1 MSSKILTFTLNGET
15 IRVVVEPT
23 DMLADVLRDKLN
35 LIGVKKGCGQGECGA
50 CTVIMNG
57 DAVTSCIIPALKA
70 EGAVVETIEASEVRA
85 NTTRCRKVLWI
96 LEPFNAVSVR
106 RA

>member
-35 LIGVKKGCGQGECGA
+35 LIGVKKRLRSGGVRGMYSDYERGCRYLLHHSCSESGGGCCG
-50 CTVIMNG
+50 NH
-57 DAVTSCIIPALKA
+57 
-70 EGAVVETIEASEVRA
+70 
-85 NTTRCRKVLWI
+85 
-96 LEPFNAVSVR
+96 
-106 RA
+106 